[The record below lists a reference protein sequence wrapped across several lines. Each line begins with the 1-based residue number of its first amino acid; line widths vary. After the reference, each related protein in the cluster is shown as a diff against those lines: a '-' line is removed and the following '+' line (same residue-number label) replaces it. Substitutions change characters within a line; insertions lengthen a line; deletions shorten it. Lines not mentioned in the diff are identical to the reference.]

1 MKNKLIN
8 MFATLAVAAS
18 LGTPVYAQTRTATVP
33 DDGITALL
41 LGAALI
47 GLGLFS
53 RRAGRPRTK

>member
-8 MFATLAVAAS
+8 MFATLTVAAS

-41 LGAALI
+41 LGVAVI
-47 GLGLFS
+47 GLALAG
-53 RRAGRPRTK
+53 RRARLSKK